1 MSGTQIEVRRKKSPY
16 TNIQNKLIWDENL
29 RPQTKWV
36 LIAMLSLPDDW
47 DYSIRGL
54 SAKTGLAKETISKM
68 LSELERAGYLR
79 RKPQSHG
86 EGGRFAGT
94 EYILTDVA
102 GDFSEAPDG
111 SEGAPCPILPCT
123 VEPCTVNS
131 PQQNKDKQTKEQI
144 PPYSPPTGD
153 GESKDLSTEE
163 MGEKELSQAKYKPEW
178 FNRFYDRYPLHKGR
192 AAAIKAWDKLKPSY
206 DLCVRMAA
214 ALERDMRSEQW
225 QKDKQY
231 IPHPSSW
238 LNGRRWEDE
247 EEPPSPVEES
257 SWAPDRGRYE

>member
-1 MSGTQIEVRRKKSPY
+1 MGGKQIEVRRKKPAY

-54 SAKTGLAKETISKM
+54 SSKTGLAKETISKM
-68 LSELERAGYLR
+68 LTELERAGYLK

-102 GDFSEAPDG
+102 WDFSG
-111 SEGAPCPILPCT
+111 TPCPSLPCT
-123 VEPCTVNS
+123 AEPCTVNS

-144 PPYSPPTGD
+144 NPYSPLNGD
-153 GESKDLSTEE
+153 G
-163 MGEKELSQAKYKPEW
+163 GGQISQAKYRPEW
-178 FNRFYDRYPLHKGR
+178 FNIFYDLYPVHKGR
-192 AAAIKAWDKLKPSY
+192 GAAIKAWDKLKPSLE
-206 DLCVRMAA
+206 LCKVMEAA
-214 ALERDMRSEQW
+214 IKSA
-225 QKDKQY
+225 KDSPEWMKEGGKF
-231 IPHPSSW
+231 IPHPASW

-247 EEPPSPVEES
+247 IPTLDELPSENLL
-257 SWAPDRGRYE
+257 RGKGVRYE

>member
-1 MSGTQIEVRRKKSPY
+1 MGGKQIEVRRKKPAY
-16 TNIQNKLIWDENL
+16 TNVQNKLIWDENL

-68 LSELERAGYLR
+68 LGELESAGYLK

-102 GDFSEAPDG
+102 WDFSD
-111 SEGAPCPILPCT
+111 APCPSLPCT

-144 PPYSPPTGD
+144 NPYSPLEGD
-153 GESKDLSTEE
+153 GEVGKKPQEETEV
-163 MGEKELSQAKYKPEW
+163 SQAKWHPEW
-178 FNRFYDRYPLHKGR
+178 FEIFYKLYPVRKGR
-192 AAAIKAWDKLKPSY
+192 AQAIKAWDKLKPSLE
-206 DLCVRMAA
+206 LCKVMEAA
-214 ALERDMRSEQW
+214 IRSALNSPEW
-225 QKDKQY
+225 KKDGGAY
-231 IPHPSSW
+231 IPHPASW
-238 LNGRRWEDE
+238 LNGKRWEDE
-247 EEPPSPVEES
+247 QT
-257 SWAPDRGRYE
+257 APDVSPPEGVLRGKGVRYD